1 MWKKITSKSQKEIRR
16 KQMLIY
22 SQNLLEESGIDNRT
36 KQAMLYEIFGK
47 WSRKQ
52 LTDSE
57 LNKFINILENN
68 GKI

>member
-1 MWKKITSKSQKEIRR
+1 MWKKITSKTQKEFRR

-22 SQNLLEESGIDNRT
+22 SQNLLEESGIDNRI

>member
-1 MWKKITSKSQKEIRR
+1 
-16 KQMLIY
+16 MLIY

>member
-22 SQNLLEESGIDNRT
+22 SQNLLEHNGIDNKT
-36 KQAMLYEIFGK
+36 KQTMLYEIFGK